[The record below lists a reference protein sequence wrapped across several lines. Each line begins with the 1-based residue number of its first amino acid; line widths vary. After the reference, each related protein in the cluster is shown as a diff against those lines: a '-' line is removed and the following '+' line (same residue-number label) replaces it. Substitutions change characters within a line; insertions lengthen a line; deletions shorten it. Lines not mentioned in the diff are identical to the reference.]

1 MVPCTIFF
9 GLFVVLFFV
18 FLPFGCLER
27 VTGEPVPLDEGFY
40 AAAEANRAS
49 PDGGEGGG
57 GTPFSSYSGTKVRI
71 QGVLTSSSPLPVD
84 IDLRTPDSSAPGGM
98 ARQGKIMLEAPGAF
112 EIMVPVNIGTVELQA
127 FQDLDGDGPN
137 GEDPFGDLR
146 IDVTDSDVAGLSI
159 ELKAGGHAEH
169 MQQTQSPEPSGG
181 GQQENPDPFGSFPGA
196 RITLKGT
203 MRCEIDCA
211 LIDLDVFQPDDQ
223 SPGGRK
229 MLGKIKIPPGEYTL
243 DVPINFGPLILEAFV
258 DFNNDGPGI
267 GDLMGRY
274 EENPVQILSKSVNNI
289 DINLEAS
296 TNGKMPMDE
305 QPPPPPPPD
314 EPPPSE

>member
-1 MVPCTIFF
+1 MLI
-9 GLFVVLFFV
+9 V
-18 FLPFGCLER
+18 FILLACLER
-27 VTGEPVPLDEGFY
+27 VTGEAVPLDEGFY

-57 GTPFSSYSGTKVRI
+57 GTPFSSYSGTKVSI
-71 QGVLTSSSPLPVD
+71 KGVLTSSSPLPVD

-98 ARQGKIMLEAPGAF
+98 ARQGKIMLEAPGEF
-112 EIMVPVNIGTVELQA
+112 EIQVPANIGNIELQA

-146 IDVTDSDVAGLSI
+146 VEVTGSDVAGLSI
-159 ELKAGGHAEH
+159 ELKVGGHAEH
-169 MQQTQSPEPSGG
+169 MQQTQSPQPSGA
-181 GQQENPDPFGSFPGA
+181 GQQENPDPFGGFPGA
-196 RITLKGT
+196 RVSLKGT
-203 MRCEIDCA
+203 MRCEIECA
-211 LIDLDVFQPDDQ
+211 LIDLDVFQPDDS

-229 MLGKIKIPPGEYTL
+229 MLGKVKLPPGEYTL

-258 DFNNDGPGI
+258 DFDNDGPGI

-274 EENPVQILSKSVNNI
+274 ESNPVQILSSAVSNI

-296 TNGKMPMDE
+296 TNGKMPMGE
-305 QPPPPPPPD
+305 QPPPPPD
-314 EPPPSE
+314 QNPPPE

>member
-1 MVPCTIFF
+1 MCI
-9 GLFVVLFFV
+9 V
-18 FLPFGCLER
+18 FLLFACLER
-27 VTGEPVPLDEGFY
+27 VTGEAVPLDEGFY

-57 GTPFSSYSGTKVRI
+57 GTPFSGFSGTKVRI
-71 QGVLTSSSPLPVD
+71 KGILISSAPLPVD

-98 ARQGKIMLEAPGAF
+98 ARQGKVMLEAPGEF

-146 IDVTDSDVAGLSI
+146 VDVEESDLTGLTI
-159 ELKAGGHAEH
+159 ELKEGGHAEH
-169 MQQTQSPEPSGG
+169 MQQTQSPQQPSGA

-196 RITLKGT
+196 RISLKGT

-211 LIDLDVFQPDDQ
+211 LVDLDVFQPDDQ

-229 MLGKIKIPPGEYTL
+229 MLGKVKIPPGEYVL
-243 DVPINFGPLILEAFV
+243 EVPINFGPLILEAFV
-258 DFNNDGPGI
+258 DFDNDGPGI

-274 EENPVQILSKSVNNI
+274 EGNPVQILSSAVSNI
-289 DINLEAS
+289 DINLAAS
-296 TNGKMPMDE
+296 TNGKMPMGE
-305 QPPPPPPPD
+305 QPPPPPDQPPPPSD
-314 EPPPSE
+314 QPPPSE